1 MTRAIFF
8 YYIGPTFIISAQPMN
23 AIDAA
28 ALGVPETFN
37 VATYFVDRNVIV
49 GRGSRV
55 AIECGDRRITYEQ
68 LLNKANRFGS
78 ALRRLGVRPEERV
91 LLLLFDGPEFAY
103 SFFGA
108 IKAGAVP
115 VPLNT
120 LWKPPDYE
128 HVIRNSRVSVFVV
141 SSELLPSI
149 EAVPPDAR
157 RWLRHIIVVGSAD
170 STHTRTV
177 FGVLLSQGS
186 ADLDAE
192 PTSRDSPAFW
202 LYSSGSTGAPKGCV
216 RLQHDMVVCAELF
229 GKGVLGIASTDRTFS
244 VAKLFFAY
252 DLGNALYFPFS
263 VGATTILW
271 PGPPT
276 PEHVYAVIET
286 HQPTLFYSVPT
297 GYGMMLAHES
307 CGPEGAADLHGTPAA
322 AALHAPARHAEAQRR
337 RAGRRTAV
345 ASAEAGQVHDFD
357 LSSIRLAV
365 SAGEALPAALYN
377 RFKQRFG

>member
-1 MTRAIFF
+1 MD
-8 YYIGPTFIISAQPMN
+8 

-49 GRGSRV
+49 GRGSHV

-68 LLNKANRFGS
+68 LLNKVNRFGS

-120 LWKPPDYE
+120 LWKPSDYE
-128 HVIRNSRVSVFVV
+128 HVIRDSRASVLVV

-149 EAVPPDAR
+149 DAVPPDAR
-157 RWLRHIIVVGSAD
+157 RWLRHLLVVGSAD
-170 STHTRTV
+170 STHTHAV

-192 PTSRDSPAFW
+192 PTSRDAPAFW

-216 RLQHDMVVCAELF
+216 HLQHDMVVCAKLF
-229 GKGVLGIASTDRTFS
+229 GEGVLAIRETDRTFS

-252 DLGNALYFPFS
+252 GLGNALYFPFS

-276 PEHVYAVIET
+276 PANVFPVIERYR
-286 HQPTLFYSVPT
+286 PTLFFSVPT
-297 GYGMMLAHES
+297 GYSMLLAY
-307 CGPEGAADLHGTPAA
+307 GKPEDG
-322 AALHAPARHAEAQRR
+322 RAEY
-337 RAGRRTAV
+337 
-345 ASAEAGQVHDFD
+345 D
-357 LSSIRLAV
+357 LSSIRLGV
-365 SAGEALPAALYN
+365 SAGEALPAALYE
-377 RFKQRFG
+377 RFKQRY